1 LVARRSGILRGVRIL
16 ALVTDAYGGTG
27 GIAQYNRDL
36 LGALSTLP
44 IVRHVRIMPRN
55 CPTSA
60 RDLPEGLVQEEARR
74 GRLRYSFAA
83 LRRARADRP
92 DVIFCGHLY
101 MAPLARI
108 LARAVRARLVI
119 QLHGIE
125 AWGPPSRLQREA
137 LEAAD
142 LVFSV
147 SRFTRR
153 MVLRHARLLPERVV
167 VLPDTVAD
175 DFTPGDDGGLRGRL
189 GLTGRTVLLTVGR
202 MNADERY
209 KGHDE
214 VLRALPELQSRIP
227 GIVWL
232 VVGDGDDRP
241 RLEHLARSMGLADT
255 VQFLGAVDL
264 ETLKCAYRMADL
276 FVMPSTGEGFG
287 IVYLEA
293 MASGTPALGLDATG
307 ARDPLG
313 DGELG
318 SLVRPEK
325 LASAIVEALARP
337 VDPVKMAAEVH
348 RRFGPAA
355 FGDTLDLQLQHLKFS
370 PR

>member
-1 LVARRSGILRGVRIL
+1 MRIL
-16 ALVTDAYGGTG
+16 ALLTDAYGGAG

-36 LGALSTLP
+36 LGALSKLAF
-44 IVRHVRIMPRN
+44 VKHVRVMPRSR
-55 CPTSA
+55 PKVA
-60 RDLPEGLVQEEARR
+60 RGLPEGIVQEKPRR
-74 GRLRYSFAA
+74 GRLAYSLAA
-83 LRRARADRP
+83 LRRARTDRP

-108 LARAVRARLVI
+108 VARAARARLI
-119 QLHGIE
+119 LQLHGIE
-125 AWGPPSRLQREA
+125 AWARPTRLQREA

-147 SRFTRR
+147 SRFTRQ
-153 MVLRHARLLPERVV
+153 MAMRHARLLPERVL

-175 DFTPGDDGGLRGRL
+175 DFTPGDDGGLRSKL
-189 GLTGRTVLLTVGR
+189 GLTGRTVILTVGR
-202 MNADERY
+202 MNAAERY

-214 VLRALPELQSRIP
+214 VLRALPELQTRIP
-227 GIVWL
+227 GLVWL
-232 VVGDGDDRP
+232 VVGDGNDRP
-241 RLEHLARSMGLADT
+241 RLEHMARDMGLADT
-255 VQFLGAVDL
+255 VRFLGPVDL
-264 ETLKCAYRMADL
+264 ETLKSAYRMADL

-287 IVYLEA
+287 IVFLEA

-318 SLVRPEK
+318 SAVRPED

-337 VDPVKMAAEVH
+337 VDPLNMATEVR
-348 RRFGPAA
+348 RRFGPTT
-355 FGDTLDLQLQHLKFS
+355 FFDTLDLQLQHLKFS
-370 PR
+370 SR